1 MESTKCVLNSR
12 FPCTYSILPFRKHL
26 LGILLGTEDT
36 TVNKALFPKEPLL
49 LGMMERTGKP
59 TAVILGKRYSKQRQQ
74 SNGRTSSNRWGRG
87 SLAVQGHT
95 DVGVLG
101 TS

>member
-1 MESTKCVLNSR
+1 
-12 FPCTYSILPFRKHL
+12 
-26 LGILLGTEDT
+26 
-36 TVNKALFPKEPLL
+36 
-49 LGMMERTGKP
+49 MMERTGKP